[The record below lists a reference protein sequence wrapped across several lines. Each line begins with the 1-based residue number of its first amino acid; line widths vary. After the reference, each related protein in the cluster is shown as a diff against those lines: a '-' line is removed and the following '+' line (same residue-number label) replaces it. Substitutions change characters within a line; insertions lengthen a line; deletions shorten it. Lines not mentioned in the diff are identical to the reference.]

1 MTEQVGLFGG
11 SVLSLQSKT
20 HNTWSSRLTFSG
32 DRVGIGTN
40 SPGSLLHVNGKV
52 TRNMKF
58 VETIANLPADDGE
71 WPLAN
76 VYIQAK
82 VID

>member
-1 MTEQVGLFGG
+1 MTEQVGLLGG

-40 SPGSLLHVNGKV
+40 SPGSL
-52 TRNMKF
+52 
-58 VETIANLPADDGE
+58 
-71 WPLAN
+71 
-76 VYIQAK
+76 
-82 VID
+82 